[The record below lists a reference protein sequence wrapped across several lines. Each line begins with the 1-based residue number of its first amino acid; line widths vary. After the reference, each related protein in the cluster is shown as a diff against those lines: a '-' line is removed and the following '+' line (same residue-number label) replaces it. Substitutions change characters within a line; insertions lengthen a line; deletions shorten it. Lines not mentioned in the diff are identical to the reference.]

1 MPRWNGRHG
10 NEGLAAQAVVS
21 LASANP
27 TTSISW
33 YQGFTVSNLY
43 FFPLEYGYLVAAND
57 EYSGYSVFLSGLP
70 MTPLPSWNATPTKQA
85 ILDFV
90 VAVTTPGHPDYVPPS
105 ERIATFDNDGTLW
118 CEQPMQMQFFFLVDQ
133 IRAISSSAPELT
145 TRQPFQAILEK
156 DLGTIK
162 TFSKQDLMTLFF
174 ETHTGMTT
182 EAFQTMVQNWFI
194 EATHP
199 RFQRLFKH
207 CTFQPMVELLNH
219 LHANDFKCFIVSGGG
234 VDFMRAIAEE
244 IYGIPPE
251 RVIGSSTKTLLERQ
265 NGRLQLRKQA
275 QLNSFN
281 DRDEKVNNIHLHIG
295 RRPILA
301 AGNSDGDLS
310 MLQYA
315 AGGAGRR
322 LPLLVHHDDADREVA
337 YDSDFRLSPLTIA
350 MADLPKGSLVVSMKR
365 DFAQIFPEEYI
376 SPSSTR

>member
-194 EATHP
+194 EAAHP